1 MGGFYLIVHIVMVG
15 FICILMLDVSALY
28 VLFLDDILFM
38 VVAVLCMW
46 LSYVY
51 CHRICMCGLLM
62 CTCCT
67 DCIDVLLRCRAA
79 G

>member
-1 MGGFYLIVHIVMVG
+1 
-15 FICILMLDVSALY
+15 MLDVSALY
-28 VLFLDDILFM
+28 VLLLDDIVFM

-51 CHRICMCGLLM
+51 GHLICMCGLLM
-62 CTCCT
+62 STCCT
-67 DCIDVLLRCRAA
+67 DCMDVLLRCRAA